1 MEWWYYLLSFT
12 CHTTFSDL
20 DCISR
25 SQQHQTVWSEN
36 FMFFSVLETWYD
48 CSFFWTRSWN
58 ITLVVTFAFIDTFL
72 YQQNLEHLP
81 VFPRILCEW
90 SRLVMAWLKPC
101 LGSTDLYQWPW
112 RERWMSDFFPLSG
125 LSGLSFDSTLL
136 SPFLFICLLPLL
148 FLSQLSA
155 CSANVCFSSEN
166 SSIFFVRR

>member
-90 SRLVMAWLKPC
+90 SRLVMAC

-148 FLSQLSA
+148 VLSQL
-155 CSANVCFSSEN
+155 FSLFCKRLFLFRKFFN
-166 SSIFFVRR
+166 IFC

>member
-58 ITLVVTFAFIDTFL
+58 ITLVVTFAFIDMFL

-90 SRLVMAWLKPC
+90 SRLVMAC

-112 RERWMSDFFPLSG
+112 REQWMSDFFPLSG

-148 FLSQLSA
+148 FLSQL
-155 CSANVCFSSEN
+155 FSLFCKRLFLFRKFFN
-166 SSIFFVRR
+166 IFC